1 MEELEETQAEAID
14 RAIGAEMH
22 ASLCGTLAWLLLIPQ
37 VLVALVFFV
46 NAFTSPRGQDG
57 MFLFGLLSLF
67 SGALSYM
74 TPMVFRHVL
83 EMKATSLKLQVDA
96 MPD

>member
-1 MEELEETQAEAID
+1 MEELEQTQAEAID

-22 ASLCGTLAWLLLIPQ
+22 ASLCGVLAWLLLIPH
-37 VLVALVFFV
+37 VLIAVVCFVDAFF
-46 NAFTSPRGQDG
+46 GDG
-57 MFLFGLLSLF
+57 GESYFVFGLLSLF
-67 SGALSYM
+67 SGALLYM
-74 TPMVFRHVL
+74 TPMVFKHVL